1 VKVGDL
7 VKFDYVNGLGIRSIN
22 NKLALY
28 LGDKPI
34 YREDGV
40 VVNNFEVWLL
50 GEDCPTICDGSMKR
64 WLRVHEVE
72 SR

>member
-1 VKVGDL
+1 MKVGDL
-7 VKFDYVNGLGIRSIN
+7 VKFDYVNGHTRSIN

-34 YREDGV
+34 HREDGV
-40 VVNNFEVWLL
+40 VVNNFEVWII
-50 GEDCPTICDGSMKR
+50 GEDCPAICDGSMKR